1 MITIDGVS
9 KSYHN
14 KNKSVKA
21 LKKISLHIP
30 KGEIVGV
37 LGISGSGKTTV
48 AKAVERRLYELGH
61 IAYVLDGD
69 NIRHG
74 LNSNLTFSDEDRK
87 ENIRRISEIAKLFAD
102 AGVITLTAFISPF
115 REDRKRARKI
125 IENESFGE
133 VYISTSI
140 EECEK
145 RDVKGLYKKA
155 RDGEIKN
162 FTGIDSPYEP
172 PENAEVTVD
181 TTGKSIEESAEE
193 IINYLKSRKVLQG
206 E

>member
-1 MITIDGVS
+1 MCNIYWESGYVS
-9 KSYHN
+9 RKEREE
-14 KNKSVKA
+14 
-21 LKKISLHIP
+21 LLGQ
-30 KGEIVGV
+30 KGFV
-37 LGISGSGKTTV
+37 LWFTGLSGSGKTTV

-87 ENIRRISEIAKLFAD
+87 ENIRRISETAKLFAD
-102 AGVITLTAFISPF
+102 AGVITLTAFIFPF
-115 REDRKRARKI
+115 KEDRNRAREI
-125 IENESFGE
+125 IGEDSFGE

-145 RDVKGLYKKA
+145 RDVKGLYKRA
-155 RDGEIKN
+155 RSGEIKS

-172 PENAEVTVD
+172 PLKAEITVD
-181 TTGKSIEESAEE
+181 TKDKKIEESAEE
-193 IINYLKSRKVLQG
+193 IIEFLKNRKILKG
-206 E
+206 D

>member
-1 MITIDGVS
+1 MSNIYWESGYVS
-9 KSYHN
+9 RKEREE
-14 KNKSVKA
+14 
-21 LKKISLHIP
+21 LLGQ
-30 KGEIVGV
+30 KGFV
-37 LGISGSGKTTV
+37 LWFTGLSGSGKTTV

-87 ENIRRISEIAKLFAD
+87 ENIRRISETAKLFAD

-115 REDRKRARKI
+115 REDRKRARDI
-125 IENESFGE
+125 IENENFGE
-133 VYISTSI
+133 IYISTSI

-193 IINYLKSRKVLQG
+193 IINYLKSRKILQG

>member
-1 MITIDGVS
+1 MSNIYWESGYVS
-9 KSYHN
+9 RKEREE
-14 KNKSVKA
+14 
-21 LKKISLHIP
+21 LLGQ
-30 KGEIVGV
+30 KGFV
-37 LGISGSGKTTV
+37 LWFTGLSGSGKTTV

-87 ENIRRISEIAKLFAD
+87 ENIRRISETAKLFAD

-115 REDRKRARKI
+115 REDRKRARNI
-125 IENESFGE
+125 IENENFGE
-133 VYISTSI
+133 IYISTSI

>member
-1 MITIDGVS
+1 MAKEYKIILQNRDNKVSYDENTIINKLTELVNKYTGNNKQDMTITNFGKLV
-9 KSYHN
+9 
-14 KNKSVKA
+14 
-21 LKKISLHIP
+21 
-30 KGEIVGV
+30 VG
-37 LGISGSGKTTV
+37 K
-48 AKAVERRLYELGH
+48 ER
-61 IAYVLDGD
+61 
-69 NIRHG
+69 N
-74 LNSNLTFSDEDRK
+74 
-87 ENIRRISEIAKLFAD
+87 
-102 AGVITLTAFISPF
+102 
-115 REDRKRARKI
+115 I
-125 IENESFGE
+125 IENENFGE
-133 VYISTSI
+133 KYISTSI

>member
-1 MITIDGVS
+1 MSNIYWESGYVS
-9 KSYHN
+9 RKERED
-14 KNKSVKA
+14 
-21 LKKISLHIP
+21 LLGQ
-30 KGEIVGV
+30 KGFV
-37 LGISGSGKTTV
+37 LWFTGLSGSGKTTV

-87 ENIRRISEIAKLFAD
+87 ENIRRISETAKLFAD

-115 REDRKRARKI
+115 REDRKRARNI
-125 IENESFGE
+125 IENENFGE
-133 VYISTSI
+133 IYISTSI

>member
-1 MITIDGVS
+1 MSNIYWESGYVS
-9 KSYHN
+9 RKEREE
-14 KNKSVKA
+14 
-21 LKKISLHIP
+21 LLGQ
-30 KGEIVGV
+30 KGFV
-37 LGISGSGKTTV
+37 LWFTGLSGSGKTTV

-87 ENIRRISEIAKLFAD
+87 ENIRRISETAKLFAD

-125 IENESFGE
+125 IENENFGE
-133 VYISTSI
+133 IYISTSI

>member
-1 MITIDGVS
+1 MSNIYWESGYVS
-9 KSYHN
+9 RKEREE
-14 KNKSVKA
+14 
-21 LKKISLHIP
+21 LLGQ
-30 KGEIVGV
+30 KGFV
-37 LGISGSGKTTV
+37 LWFTGLSGSGKTTV

-87 ENIRRISEIAKLFAD
+87 ENIRRISETAKLFAD

-115 REDRKRARKI
+115 REDRKRARDI
-125 IENESFGE
+125 IENENFGE
-133 VYISTSI
+133 IYISTSI

>member
-1 MITIDGVS
+1 MSNIYWESGYVS
-9 KSYHN
+9 RKEREE
-14 KNKSVKA
+14 
-21 LKKISLHIP
+21 LLGQ
-30 KGEIVGV
+30 KGFV
-37 LGISGSGKTTV
+37 LWFTGISGSGKTTV

-87 ENIRRISEIAKLFAD
+87 ENIRRISETAKLFAD

-115 REDRKRARKI
+115 REDRKRARDI
-125 IENESFGE
+125 IENENFGE
-133 VYISTSI
+133 IYISTSI

>member
-1 MITIDGVS
+1 MSNIYWESGYVS
-9 KSYHN
+9 RKEREE
-14 KNKSVKA
+14 
-21 LKKISLHIP
+21 LLGQ
-30 KGEIVGV
+30 KGFV
-37 LGISGSGKTTV
+37 LWFTGLSGSGKTTV

-87 ENIRRISEIAKLFAD
+87 ENIRRISETAKLFAD

>member
-1 MITIDGVS
+1 MSNIYWESGYVS
-9 KSYHN
+9 RKEREE
-14 KNKSVKA
+14 
-21 LKKISLHIP
+21 LLGQ
-30 KGEIVGV
+30 KGFV
-37 LGISGSGKTTV
+37 LWFTGLSGSGKTTV

-87 ENIRRISEIAKLFAD
+87 ENIRRISETAKLFAD
-102 AGVITLTAFISPF
+102 AGVITLTAFSSPF

>member
-1 MITIDGVS
+1 MSNIYWESGYVS
-9 KSYHN
+9 RNEREK
-14 KNKSVKA
+14 
-21 LKKISLHIP
+21 LLGQ
-30 KGEIVGV
+30 KGFV
-37 LGISGSGKTTV
+37 LWVTGLSGSGKTTV

-87 ENIRRISEIAKLFAD
+87 ENIRRISETAKLFAD

-115 REDRKRARKI
+115 REDRKRARDI
-125 IENESFGE
+125 IENENFSE
-133 VYISTSI
+133 IYISTSI

-172 PENAEVTVD
+172 PENAEITVD
-181 TTGKSIEESAEE
+181 TTGKSVEESAEE

-206 E
+206 D